1 MPTIKPIHLLHG
13 QMLLNLTQHRIIF
26 PLSHRQMPQII
37 RLQFP
42 GLLLQVLHTTWSI
55 LVTLPAQALHRL
67 TEQQQIALLLYR
79 HSQMFRSIYLYSR
92 FVKLQE
98 RIIMQL
104 LHTTIIPKIAKQFR
118 LLRIVYPS
126 NSVAVIQPTSHGI
139 LLLRQTIQMV
149 MNWKLKMQRI
159 KKLQKKM

>member
-1 MPTIKPIHLLHG
+1 
-13 QMLLNLTQHRIIF
+13 
-26 PLSHRQMPQII
+26 
-37 RLQFP
+37 
-42 GLLLQVLHTTWSI
+42 
-55 LVTLPAQALHRL
+55 
-67 TEQQQIALLLYR
+67 
-79 HSQMFRSIYLYSR
+79 
-92 FVKLQE
+92 
-98 RIIMQL
+98 MQL